1 MHLDSVQELD
11 FLALA
16 PRGEM
21 AVVADTDDVAD
32 DQLPDSIPV
41 PRSMPIIPHVR
52 VVTGRGT
59 FGRKRD
65 RMPEDEAAP
74 PSV

>member
-32 DQLPDSIPV
+32 DQLPDTIPD
-41 PRSMPIIPHVR
+41 PGSMPFIPHVR

-59 FGRKRD
+59 FAKKRD
-65 RMPEDEAAP
+65 RVIDEDAAP